1 MFYLYMA
8 KIATTHCNT
17 YMHLKKPN
25 FDLEFK
31 EKKHPKAKRDG
42 GTRRYDA
49 YEL

>member
-25 FDLEFK
+25 SDLEFEE
-31 EKKHPKAKRDG
+31 EKTSKS
-42 GTRRYDA
+42 
-49 YEL
+49 